1 MLHSPLRPTGAQL
14 YAYVK
19 WRGLIAASPGPIGGI
34 VTGASQEASR
44 EAGQNPALFP
54 QL

>member
-1 MLHSPLRPTGAQL
+1 MSQSPLRPTGAQL
-14 YAYVK
+14 YANVK
-19 WRGLIAASPGPIGGI
+19 WWGLIAAPRGPIGDI

-44 EAGQNPALFP
+44 EAGKNPALFP